1 MNDELFEAKK
11 AKFTGK
17 SERGILN
24 SLNTHK
30 GHLTRLATESTAVME
45 TMKTSPNAKS
55 TKRLEE
61 IQEAM
66 RDKKSDFEAAQEVLV
81 DMLEDNPL
89 KHDEYFTTL
98 YTTHT

>member
-1 MNDELFEAKK
+1 
-11 AKFTGK
+11 
-17 SERGILN
+17 
-24 SLNTHK
+24 
-30 GHLTRLATESTAVME
+30 ME

-81 DMLEDNPL
+81 DMLEDNPIST
-89 KHDEYFTTL
+89 KNTSPKS
-98 YTTHT
+98 TTHT